1 MAKALGTD
9 DSITTCDCCG
19 KSNLKLTV
27 TIELDCGEI
36 VHYGTTCAA
45 RNTGKS
51 SKQINS
57 EIRTEATRIRDAAIA
72 EYHASFEYKALMA
85 KIQARPHNMIGRVAM
100 EFIAAEDAA
109 DTQARIRIAE
119 KFGLKSYAIY

>member
-27 TIELDCGEI
+27 IIELDCGQI

-57 EIRTEATRIRDAAIA
+57 EIRTEAARIRDAASA
-72 EYHASFEYKALMA
+72 EYRASAEYKALMA
-85 KIQARPHNMIGRVAM
+85 KIQSRPHNMLGRSAM
-100 EFIAAEDAA
+100 EFIAVEDAA
-109 DTQARIRIAE
+109 DTQARVRIAQ
-119 KFGLKSYAIY
+119 KFGLKSYEIH